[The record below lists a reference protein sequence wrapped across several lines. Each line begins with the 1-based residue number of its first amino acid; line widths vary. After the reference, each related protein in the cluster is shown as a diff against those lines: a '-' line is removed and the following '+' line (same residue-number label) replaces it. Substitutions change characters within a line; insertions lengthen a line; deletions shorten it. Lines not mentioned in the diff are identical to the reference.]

1 MNDDVRTGVSAGLTI
16 LTEMKGVMVNNNRGV
31 GGG

>member
-16 LTEMKGVMVNNNRGV
+16 LTEMKDAMANNNCGV